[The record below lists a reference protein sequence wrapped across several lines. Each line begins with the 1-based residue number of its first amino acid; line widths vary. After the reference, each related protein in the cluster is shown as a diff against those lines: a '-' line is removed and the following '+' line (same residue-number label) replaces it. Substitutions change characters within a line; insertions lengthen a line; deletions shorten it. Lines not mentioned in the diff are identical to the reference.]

1 MVKAA
6 EYWNGHNALI
16 IRNVVPLDL
25 VLDPSESELR
35 DSWAE
40 TRVWTSPVVMSR
52 PFFQD
57 LMNVIIL

>member
-25 VLDPSESELR
+25 VFDPSESELR
-35 DSWAE
+35 DSWPE
-40 TRVWTSPVVMSR
+40 TRVWAFLRTTGGASGT
-52 PFFQD
+52 F
-57 LMNVIIL
+57 